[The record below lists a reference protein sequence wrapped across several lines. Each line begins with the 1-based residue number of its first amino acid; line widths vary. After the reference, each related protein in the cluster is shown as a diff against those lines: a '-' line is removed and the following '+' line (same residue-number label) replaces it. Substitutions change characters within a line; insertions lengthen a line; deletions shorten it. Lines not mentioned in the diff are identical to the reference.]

1 MISEVKSD
9 HIAYQKKRFAIVLLE
24 EFAISSYGPLLDVLR
39 IANHVSKKELY
50 HWITIAENEGPIESS
65 ARTKIQ
71 PDFGLIDLRRG
82 DIALICGGLNV
93 EKNTTKRIL
102 NWIRRQSRRG
112 ILFGGVDTGSYTV
125 AKAGLLEGKNA
136 TIHWENQDS
145 FREIFHKVNLN
156 RSIFCI
162 DNPSFTSAGG
172 CTSIDMILKL
182 IETDHGEEIASSV
195 SDQLIYKCHAD
206 EDFAQ
211 RLSTSTDIGQRNP
224 IVLNAIRIMEKNLE
238 DPISIKILSKML
250 NISHRMLERKFQRF
264 LNTSPY
270 KFYLELRLR
279 KAKNLLL
286 QTDISVINVA
296 FACGFVSPG
305 HFSKSYKS
313 KYGLSPFA
321 ERKSR

>member
-1 MISEVKSD
+1 MYK
-9 HIAYQKKRFAIVLLE
+9 
-24 EFAISSYGPLLDVLR
+24 
-39 IANHVSKKELY
+39 
-50 HWITIAENEGPIESS
+50 
-65 ARTKIQ
+65 
-71 PDFGLIDLRRG
+71 
-82 DIALICGGLNV
+82 
-93 EKNTTKRIL
+93 
-102 NWIRRQSRRG
+102 RQS
-112 ILFGGVDTGSYTV
+112 L
-125 AKAGLLEGKNA
+125 
-136 TIHWENQDS
+136 
-145 FREIFHKVNLN
+145 
-156 RSIFCI
+156 
-162 DNPSFTSAGG
+162 TSAGG

-238 DPISIKILSKML
+238 DPMSIKILSKML

-279 KAKNLLL
+279 RAKNLLL

>member
-1 MISEVKSD
+1 
-9 HIAYQKKRFAIVLLE
+9 
-24 EFAISSYGPLLDVLR
+24 
-39 IANHVSKKELY
+39 
-50 HWITIAENEGPIESS
+50 
-65 ARTKIQ
+65 
-71 PDFGLIDLRRG
+71 
-82 DIALICGGLNV
+82 
-93 EKNTTKRIL
+93 
-102 NWIRRQSRRG
+102 
-112 ILFGGVDTGSYTV
+112 
-125 AKAGLLEGKNA
+125 
-136 TIHWENQDS
+136 
-145 FREIFHKVNLN
+145 
-156 RSIFCI
+156 
-162 DNPSFTSAGG
+162 
-172 CTSIDMILKL
+172 
-182 IETDHGEEIASSV
+182 
-195 SDQLIYKCHAD
+195 
-206 EDFAQ
+206 
-211 RLSTSTDIGQRNP
+211 
-224 IVLNAIRIMEKNLE
+224 MEKNLE

>member
-1 MISEVKSD
+1 MGSEM
-9 HIAYQKKRFAIVLLE
+9 
-24 EFAISSYGPLLDVLR
+24 
-39 IANHVSKKELY
+39 
-50 HWITIAENEGPIESS
+50 
-65 ARTKIQ
+65 
-71 PDFGLIDLRRG
+71 
-82 DIALICGGLNV
+82 C
-93 EKNTTKRIL
+93 
-102 NWIRRQSRRG
+102 IRDR
-112 ILFGGVDTGSYTV
+112 
-125 AKAGLLEGKNA
+125 
-136 TIHWENQDS
+136 
-145 FREIFHKVNLN
+145 
-156 RSIFCI
+156 
-162 DNPSFTSAGG
+162 
-172 CTSIDMILKL
+172 
-182 IETDHGEEIASSV
+182 
-195 SDQLIYKCHAD
+195 
-206 EDFAQ
+206 
-211 RLSTSTDIGQRNP
+211 STSTDIGQRNP

-296 FACGFVSPG
+296 LACGFVSPG